1 VPGEHPPTLD
11 PVATLRWQRV
21 APPRSPWLHDEVA
34 RRMAQRLEWIRLAP
48 RTWAHWEP
56 VRSGLAVQPL
66 LEQRYPEAEC
76 LLVEPAPA
84 RLAAAG
90 SALERPWW
98 QRWSGPRR
106 RFVPALADGEVQ
118 MLWANMA
125 LHFALEP
132 QALMARWHRALATD
146 GFLMFSC
153 FGPDTL
159 RELHALYG
167 QLGWPPPG
175 PQFTDMHDWG
185 DMLVA
190 AGFAEPVMD
199 MERITLTWETP
210 QRLLAE
216 LCELGANLHPER
228 FAGLRGRRW
237 QARLHEEI
245 GAGLRGADGR
255 LALTFEIVYGHAIR
269 PAPRVRMDAQTSLS
283 VDDMRGLLRGGRRP
297 GK

>member
-1 VPGEHPPTLD
+1 
-11 PVATLRWQRV
+11 
-21 APPRSPWLHDEVA
+21 
-34 RRMAQRLEWIRLAP
+34 MADRLEWIRLAP
-48 RTWAHWEP
+48 LAWAHWEP
-56 VRSGLAVQPL
+56 VRGGLAVQPL
-66 LEQRYPEAEC
+66 LEQRYPQAEC
-76 LLVEPAPA
+76 LLVEPEPA
-84 RLAAAG
+84 RLPAARAQ
-90 SALERPWW
+90 LERPWW
-98 QRWSGPRR
+98 QRWGPRR
-106 RFVPALADGEVQ
+106 RIVETVGDGRVQ

-153 FGPDTL
+153 LGPDTL

-167 QLGWPPPG
+167 SLGWPPPG

-216 LCELGANLHPER
+216 LAELGANLHPSR
-228 FAGLRGRRW
+228 FGALRGRGWRE
-237 QARLHEEI
+237 RLHDEL
-245 GAGLRGADGR
+245 AALRGPDGR

-269 PAPRVRMDAQTSLS
+269 PAPRVRMQPQTSVPL
-283 VDDMRGLLRGGRRP
+283 DDLRGLLRGGRRP
-297 GK
+297 AQ

>member
-1 VPGEHPPTLD
+1 
-11 PVATLRWQRV
+11 
-21 APPRSPWLHDEVA
+21 
-34 RRMAQRLEWIRLAP
+34 
-48 RTWAHWEP
+48 
-56 VRSGLAVQPL
+56 
-66 LEQRYPEAEC
+66 
-76 LLVEPAPA
+76 
-84 RLAAAG
+84 
-90 SALERPWW
+90 
-98 QRWSGPRR
+98 
-106 RFVPALADGEVQ
+106 
-118 MLWANMA
+118 
-125 LHFALEP
+125 
-132 QALMARWHRALATD
+132 
-146 GFLMFSC
+146 
-153 FGPDTL
+153 
-159 RELHALYG
+159 
-167 QLGWPPPG
+167 
-175 PQFTDMHDWG
+175 MHDWG